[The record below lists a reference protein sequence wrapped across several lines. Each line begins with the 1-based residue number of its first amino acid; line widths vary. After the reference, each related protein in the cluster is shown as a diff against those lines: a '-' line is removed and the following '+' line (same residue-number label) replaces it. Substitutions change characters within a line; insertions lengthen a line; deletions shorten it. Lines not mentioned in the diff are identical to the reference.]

1 MKKIYL
7 LLVACI
13 TFSACQ
19 DSDSFA
25 DTIIINGVITTMNDA
40 QPEAEAL
47 AIKDGI
53 IIKIGTNLEI
63 ETLKNEQTKVIDAKN
78 QFVMPGFIDGHAH
91 FSSLG
96 ESLMNLNLMQ
106 TNNWSEIIEKV
117 KAEVFI
123 NEKNIWIQG
132 RGWHQ
137 EKWNEPTENAVEGYP
152 SHETLST
159 ISPDNPVVLSHASGH
174 AVFANA
180 KAMEIAGITDETPNP
195 KGGRIVR
202 NKDGKAI
209 GVFEET
215 AEMLITDALKKYRE
229 QMTATEK
236 YAEWMKKVD
245 LATAESLSHGITS
258 FQDAGSFFEEISW
271 YEQLAKDEKLD
282 VRLWVMISSEEP
294 INDETLKDFPKIGVG
309 NGFFTCRAIK
319 GYADGALGSHGAW
332 LLKSYTDKPNHFGQN
347 VTPLA
352 DLKSNAKFAAK
363 YDLQMCIHAIGDRA
377 NREILD
383 IYENIF
389 IKNKTKKDWRW
400 RIEHAQHLN
409 TADIPRFAKLGVIP
423 SMQSVHCTSDASFV
437 PKRLGA
443 LRAAQEAYVWREL
456 IDAGSTIVNG
466 TDAPVESVNPL
477 PNLYAAMTRKLQTGE
492 SFYPE
497 HAMTRLEALQSYTI
511 NNAFGGFEE
520 TKKGSLEVGKYAD
533 IVILNQNLLTCDF
546 EKIQEAKV
554 IFTIVNGEIKF
565 ESK

>member
-7 LLVACI
+7 LLLACI

-19 DSDSFA
+19 NSDNFA
-25 DTIIINGVITTMNDA
+25 DTIIINAVIATMNDA
-40 QPEAEAL
+40 QPDAEAL

-53 IIKIGTNLEI
+53 IVKIGTNAAIEI
-63 ETLKNEQTKVIDAKN
+63 LKNEKTEVIDAKN
-78 QFVMPGFIDGHAH
+78 KFVMPGFIDGHAH

-96 ESLMNLNLMQ
+96 ESLMNLDLMQ
-106 TNNWSEIIEKV
+106 TNNWSEIIEGVKV
-117 KAEVFI
+117 EVLK
-123 NEKNIWIQG
+123 NEKDTWIQG

-152 SHETLST
+152 SHETMSA
-159 ISPDNPVVLSHASGH
+159 ISPDNPVILSHASGH

-180 KAMEIAGITDETPNP
+180 KAMEIAGITDETPDP
-195 KGGRIVR
+195 EGGRIVR

-229 QMTATEK
+229 QMTAAEK

-258 FQDAGSFFEEISW
+258 FQDAGSFFEEIGW
-271 YEQLAKDEKLD
+271 YEQLAKDKKLD

-352 DLKSNAKFAAK
+352 DLKSNAEFAAK

-389 IKNKTKKDWRW
+389 IQNKTKKDWRW

-409 TADIPRFAKLGVIP
+409 TADIPRFAKLGIIP
-423 SMQSVHCTSDASFV
+423 SMQSVHCTSDALFV

-477 PNLYAAMTRKLQTGE
+477 PNLYAAMTRKLKTGE

-497 HAMTRLEALQSYTI
+497 HTMTRLEALKSYTL

-546 EKIQEAKV
+546 EKIQDTKV
-554 IFTIVNGEIKF
+554 IFTIVNGKTKF
-565 ESK
+565 ASR

>member
-78 QFVMPGFIDGHAH
+78 QFVIPGFIDGHAH

-106 TNNWSEIIEKV
+106 TNNWAEIIEGVKV
-117 KAEVFI
+117 EVLKVD
-123 NEKNIWIQG
+123 KNIWIQG

-546 EKIQEAKV
+546 EKIQETKV

>member
-106 TNNWSEIIEKV
+106 TNNWAEIIEGVKV
-117 KAEVFI
+117 EVLKVD
-123 NEKNIWIQG
+123 KNIWIQG

-236 YAEWMKKVD
+236 YAAWMKKVD

>member
-78 QFVMPGFIDGHAH
+78 QFVISGFIDGHAH

-106 TNNWSEIIEKV
+106 TNNWAEIIEGVKV
-117 KAEVFI
+117 EVLKVD
-123 NEKNIWIQG
+123 KNIWIQG

-236 YAEWMKKVD
+236 YAAWMKKVD

>member
-25 DTIIINGVITTMNDA
+25 DAIIINGVITTMNDA

-229 QMTATEK
+229 QMTATKK

>member
-7 LLVACI
+7 LLIACI

-106 TNNWSEIIEKV
+106 TNNWAEIIEGVKV
-117 KAEVFI
+117 EVLKVD
-123 NEKNIWIQG
+123 KNIWIQG

-152 SHETLST
+152 SHETLSAV
-159 ISPDNPVVLSHASGH
+159 SPDTPVVLSHASGH

-236 YAEWMKKVD
+236 YAAWMKKVD

>member
-78 QFVMPGFIDGHAH
+78 QFVIPGFIDGHAH

-106 TNNWSEIIEKV
+106 TNNWAEIIEGVKV
-117 KAEVFI
+117 EVLKVD
-123 NEKNIWIQG
+123 KNIWIQG

-215 AEMLITDALKKYRE
+215 AEMLITDTLKKYRE

-236 YAEWMKKVD
+236 YAAWMKKVD

-456 IDAGSTIVNG
+456 INAGSTIVNG

>member
-7 LLVACI
+7 LLLACI

-19 DSDSFA
+19 NSDNFA
-25 DTIIINGVITTMNDA
+25 DTIIINAVIATMNDA
-40 QPEAEAL
+40 QPDAEAL

-53 IIKIGTNLEI
+53 IVKIGTNAAIEI
-63 ETLKNEQTKVIDAKN
+63 LKNEKTEVIDAKN
-78 QFVMPGFIDGHAH
+78 KFVMPGFIDGHAH

-96 ESLMNLNLMQ
+96 ESLMNLDLMQ
-106 TNNWSEIIEKV
+106 TNNWSEIIEGVKV
-117 KAEVFI
+117 EVLK
-123 NEKNIWIQG
+123 NEKDTWIQG

-137 EKWNEPTENAVEGYP
+137 EKWNEPTKNAVEGYP
-152 SHETLST
+152 SHETMSA
-159 ISPDNPVVLSHASGH
+159 ISPDNPVILSHASGH

-180 KAMEIAGITDETPNP
+180 KAMEIAGITDETPDP

-229 QMTATEK
+229 QMTAAEK

-258 FQDAGSFFEEISW
+258 FQDAGSFFEEIGW
-271 YEQLAKDEKLD
+271 YEQLAKDKKLD

-352 DLKSNAKFAAK
+352 DLKSNAEFAAK

-389 IKNKTKKDWRW
+389 IQNKTKKDWRW

-409 TADIPRFAKLGVIP
+409 TADIPRFAKLGIIP
-423 SMQSVHCTSDASFV
+423 SMQSVHCTSDALFV

-477 PNLYAAMTRKLQTGE
+477 PNLYAAMTRKLKTGE

-497 HAMTRLEALQSYTI
+497 HTMTRLEALKSYTL

-546 EKIQEAKV
+546 EKIQDTKV
-554 IFTIVNGEIKF
+554 IFTIVNGKTKF
-565 ESK
+565 ASR

>member
-78 QFVMPGFIDGHAH
+78 QFVIPGFIDGHAH

-106 TNNWSEIIEKV
+106 TNNWAEIIEGVKV
-117 KAEVFI
+117 EVLKVD
-123 NEKNIWIQG
+123 KNIWIQG

-137 EKWNEPTENAVEGYP
+137 EKWNEVVENAVEGYP

-332 LLKSYTDKPNHFGQN
+332 LLKPYTDKPNHFGQN

>member
-1 MKKIYL
+1 
-7 LLVACI
+7 
-13 TFSACQ
+13 
-19 DSDSFA
+19 
-25 DTIIINGVITTMNDA
+25 MNDA

-53 IIKIGTNLEI
+53 IIKIGTNTEI
-63 ETLKNEQTKVIDAKN
+63 EALKNDDTKVIDAKN

-106 TNNWSEIIEKV
+106 TKNWSEIIGLV
-117 KAEVFI
+117 KDEI
-123 NEKNIWIQG
+123 NKTEKNVWIQG

-137 EKWNEPTENAVEGYP
+137 EKWNEAIENEVEGYP
-152 SHETLST
+152 SHETLSA

-195 KGGRIVR
+195 EGGRIVR

-209 GVFEET
+209 GVFEEM

-229 QMTATEK
+229 RMTADEK
-236 YAEWMKKVD
+236 YAEWLKKVD

-271 YEQLAKDEKLD
+271 YEQLAKDKKLD
-282 VRLWVMISSEEP
+282 VRLWVMISSEEV

-309 NGFFTCRAIK
+309 NDFFTCRAIK

-352 DLKSNAKFAAK
+352 DLKSNAEFAAK

-383 IYENIF
+383 IYENVF
-389 IKNKTKKDWRW
+389 NQNKTKKDWRW

-423 SMQSVHCTSDASFV
+423 SMQSVHCTSDAPFV
-437 PKRLGA
+437 PKRLGT

-492 SFYPE
+492 SFYPQ
-497 HAMTRLEALQSYTI
+497 HAMTRLEALKSYTI

-546 EKIQEAKV
+546 EKIQDTKV
-554 IFTIVNGEIKF
+554 LFTIVNGEIKF
-565 ESK
+565 ESN

>member
-106 TNNWSEIIEKV
+106 TNNWAEIIEGVKV
-117 KAEVFI
+117 EVLKVD
-123 NEKNIWIQG
+123 KNIWIQG

>member
-236 YAEWMKKVD
+236 YAAWMKKVD

-456 IDAGSTIVNG
+456 INAGSTIVNG

-546 EKIQEAKV
+546 EKIQETKV

>member
-106 TNNWSEIIEKV
+106 TNNWAEIIEGVKV
-117 KAEVFI
+117 EVLKVD
-123 NEKNIWIQG
+123 KNIWIQG

-137 EKWNEPTENAVEGYP
+137 EKWNEVVENAVEGYP

-159 ISPDNPVVLSHASGH
+159 VSPDTPVVLSHASGH

>member
-137 EKWNEPTENAVEGYP
+137 EKWNEVVENAVEGYP